1 MSKTES
7 QNPQEHLAQHKH
19 SQNASL
25 SYHQCSCS
33 SKPGTPQCKG
43 TGEREET
50 HNQAGEAV
58 FYGDLNQEDLEVFL
72 FQIEKSMFYGQL
84 NQED

>member
-1 MSKTES
+1 MRLHQPVES
-7 QNPQEHLAQHKH
+7 SLLPIVSMFPGRAGRALILYSVR
-19 SQNASL
+19 SQLVAV
-25 SYHQCSCS
+25 CIWI
-33 SKPGTPQCKG
+33 
-43 TGEREET
+43 RI
-50 HNQAGEAV
+50 QAISGYGQAV

>member
-1 MSKTES
+1 MKNER
-7 QNPQEHLAQHKH
+7 
-19 SQNASL
+19 
-25 SYHQCSCS
+25 SC
-33 SKPGTPQCKG
+33 CDC
-43 TGEREET
+43 
-50 HNQAGEAV
+50 EAV

>member
-1 MSKTES
+1 MAGLKTFE
-7 QNPQEHLAQHKH
+7 AKGF
-19 SQNASL
+19 SL
-25 SYHQCSCS
+25 PYHVTGSC
-33 SKPGTPQCKG
+33 
-43 TGEREET
+43 ET
-50 HNQAGEAV
+50 QGYDKRIWGKAV

>member
-1 MSKTES
+1 MFDW
-7 QNPQEHLAQHKH
+7 
-19 SQNASL
+19 
-25 SYHQCSCS
+25 CS
-33 SKPGTPQCKG
+33 SK
-43 TGEREET
+43 
-50 HNQAGEAV
+50 AV

>member
-1 MSKTES
+1 MGAT
-7 QNPQEHLAQHKH
+7 HGIGRYVCHKMGRYVCH
-19 SQNASL
+19 
-25 SYHQCSCS
+25 
-33 SKPGTPQCKG
+33 K
-43 TGEREET
+43 
-50 HNQAGEAV
+50 AV

>member
-1 MSKTES
+1 MALRKI
-7 QNPQEHLAQHKH
+7 PFRHK
-19 SQNASL
+19 
-25 SYHQCSCS
+25 
-33 SKPGTPQCKG
+33 
-43 TGEREET
+43 
-50 HNQAGEAV
+50 AV

>member
-1 MSKTES
+1 MLTSAKADE
-7 QNPQEHLAQHKH
+7 KRKK
-19 SQNASL
+19 NA
-25 SYHQCSCS
+25 
-33 SKPGTPQCKG
+33 K
-43 TGEREET
+43 
-50 HNQAGEAV
+50 AV